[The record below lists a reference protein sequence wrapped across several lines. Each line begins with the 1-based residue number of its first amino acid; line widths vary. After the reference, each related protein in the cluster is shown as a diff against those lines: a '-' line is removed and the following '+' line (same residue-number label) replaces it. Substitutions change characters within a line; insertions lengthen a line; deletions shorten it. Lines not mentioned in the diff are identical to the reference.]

1 MTSTVRIRIV
11 RGDIEF
17 EAEGDEKFVKEMLSR
32 FENVTSI
39 PSGDTLADTS
49 QSAVA
54 PVSGKRL
61 SVREFVQKFGAKRH
75 ADKIIAFGYY
85 LEKFLGKIEFTAA
98 DINNLYYEAK
108 LETSNTSQ
116 AMIGN
121 IRRGLLMEAA
131 GQKKGAGKKRYTL
144 THSGEQFVEKRLGKE

>member
-1 MTSTVRIRIV
+1 MTSTVRVRIV

-17 EAEGDEKFVKEMLSR
+17 EAEGDEKFVKEMLNR
-32 FENVTSI
+32 FEEE
-39 PSGDTLADTS
+39 PSALSGKPLTDTS
-49 QSAVA
+49 KAAVA
-54 PVSGKRL
+54 PIPGKRL

-75 ADKIIAFGYY
+75 PDKVIAFGYY
-85 LEKFLGKIEFTAA
+85 LEKYLEKKEFTAA

-121 IRRGLLMEAA
+121 IKRGLLMEAG

-144 THSGEQFVEKRLGKE
+144 THTGEEFVEKRLGKE